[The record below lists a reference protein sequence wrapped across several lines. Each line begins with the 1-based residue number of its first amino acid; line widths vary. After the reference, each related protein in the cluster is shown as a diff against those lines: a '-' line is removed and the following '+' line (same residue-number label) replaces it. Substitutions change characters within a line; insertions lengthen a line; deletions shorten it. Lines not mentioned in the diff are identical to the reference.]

1 MIRLTITDTN
11 NTQTFRVLASP
22 LTASPIIKETDVET
36 VDGNISTYY
45 SAMKR
50 QFIVHLGYLTSSE
63 YAALRAFQMRQ
74 YENKLYPVIT
84 ISGDPNLDATN
95 VTAKM
100 ILNDQNIVD
109 NRGVVEDVIVTFRE
123 SKQMP

>member
-45 SAMKR
+45 SATKR
-50 QFIVHLGYLTSSE
+50 QFTVHLGYLTSIE
-63 YAALRAFQMRQ
+63 YATLRAFQTRQ

-100 ILNDQNIVD
+100 MLNDQNIVD

>member
-45 SAMKR
+45 SATKR
-50 QFIVHLGYLTSSE
+50 QFTVHLGYLTSS
-63 YAALRAFQMRQ
+63 
-74 YENKLYPVIT
+74 
-84 ISGDPNLDATN
+84 
-95 VTAKM
+95 
-100 ILNDQNIVD
+100 
-109 NRGVVEDVIVTFRE
+109 
-123 SKQMP
+123 